1 MEQLGIDFN
10 QAPRARTSNAAT
22 SHAAAAR
29 VREFDGEH
37 YAKILVLELG
47 EAARDL
53 YWIQPAGAYEAR
65 DNPRDSRA
73 LQALPP
79 RALPTD
85 ETRPSPRGRP
95 CRVWARR

>member
-37 YAKILVLELG
+37 YAKILEALKRPGTIHEIAERCGLDPVQVARRLSELEK
-47 EAARDL
+47 
-53 YWIQPAGAYEAR
+53 
-65 DNPRDSRA
+65 
-73 LQALPP
+73 ALPP